1 VVAAL
6 GHGRS
11 YGAPSHF
18 LARTLPGILQS
29 GLWSQLSRMPPAH
42 TRGLITDV
50 GNDIL
55 YGFSPQQI
63 LAWVSEAIDRL
74 ESHGAQ
80 VSITGLPAVGEADIS
95 PGRFL
100 FFRSVFFPR
109 CRLSLADVA
118 LRAAQIGEGLEELAV
133 KRGLRL
139 VRLSRE
145 WYGVDPIHIRPSRW
159 QTAWQEILC
168 GPGEPRPLD
177 RRRREA
183 LKLYAM
189 RPEQQWICGVP
200 FGAPQ
205 TGRTLRGGGRVW
217 LF

>member
-1 VVAAL
+1 MLAAL

-18 LARTLPGILQS
+18 LTRTLPGILQS
-29 GLWSQLSRMPPAH
+29 GLWPQLSRMAPAPAH
-42 TRGLITDV
+42 GLITDV

-55 YGFSPQQI
+55 YGFSAQQI
-63 LAWVSEAIDRL
+63 LAWVNEAIDRL

-80 VSITGLPAVGEADIS
+80 VTVTGLPAVGEDDIS
-95 PGRFL
+95 PARFL

-118 LRAAQIGEGLEELAV
+118 MRAAHIGEGLEELAE
-133 KRGLRL
+133 RRRLRL
-139 VRLSRE
+139 VRLKRE
-145 WYGVDPIHIRPSRW
+145 WYGVDPIHIRPSLW
-159 QTAWQEILC
+159 HAAWQEILR
-168 GPGEPRPLD
+168 GPSDARYLD
-177 RRRREA
+177 RHRGEA
-183 LKLYAM
+183 LRLYFM
-189 RPEQQWICGVP
+189 RPEQQWVCGVP

-205 TGRTLRGGGRVW
+205 TGRTLRGGGRLW